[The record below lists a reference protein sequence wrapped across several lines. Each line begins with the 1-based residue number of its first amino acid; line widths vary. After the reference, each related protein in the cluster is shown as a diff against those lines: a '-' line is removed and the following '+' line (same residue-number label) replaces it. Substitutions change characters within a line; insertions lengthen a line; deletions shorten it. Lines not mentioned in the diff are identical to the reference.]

1 MHTVRPCT
9 LPAAALL
16 QRHAAGGGYA
26 DCYQADMPGTVSQAA
41 FVEAFY
47 TTRLFKL
54 ERVILSLLAR
64 RPSTDG
70 DVKRLAEG
78 SASTFAAW
86 RVEGRSDDQLL
97 LGDFTGRTKSWL
109 MTAASDATSAGPAT
123 RLYFGSA
130 VVPKVNKTT
139 GHSSMGFAFTALLG
153 FHRLYSRL
161 LLRAA
166 VARLRSQ

>member
-1 MHTVRPCT
+1 MRTVRPCA
-9 LPAAALL
+9 LPQSALL
-16 QRHAAGGGYA
+16 QRYATGGGYA
-26 DCYQADMPGTVSQAA
+26 DCYQAGIAGTVSQAA

-54 ERVILSLLAR
+54 ERLVLSLLAR
-64 RPSTDG
+64 RPSTDE

-86 RVEGRSDDQLL
+86 RVEDRTGDQLL

-109 MTAASDATSAGPAT
+109 MTAPGDAIAAGPAT
-123 RLYFGSA
+123 HLYFGSA
-130 VVPKVNKTT
+130 VVPKVDKAT
-139 GHSSMGFAFTALLG
+139 GTSSMGFAFTALLG

-166 VARLRSQ
+166 VARLKRG